1 MTLGITRGRLFEQT
15 QRTEGDAGEN
25 GVEGQCEQ
33 KHDGDDSVSVR
44 NLGQF
49 GCRFNVCT
57 REQNNYNHIMHT
69 EVQLWLCPAR

>member
-1 MTLGITRGRLFEQT
+1 MTLGIARGRLFEQT

-49 GCRFNVCT
+49 G
-57 REQNNYNHIMHT
+57 
-69 EVQLWLCPAR
+69 L